1 MRLPASLLFLSL
13 LLATAPGCD
22 GQAPAVTADT
32 GGDIAFL
39 LDGEEWAVGASL
51 EMIYTPGYGYLLLT
65 GWASPEN
72 PVLQQSL
79 IFSLPKDLSQR
90 SYPLTTYTVGQNGY
104 FASISEYTEDFPYST
119 YESIGAGD
127 ALVVTRYDSSTGELE
142 ATFEGT
148 FTDKNPNRSLPR
160 TLPDTFRVTQGR
172 IQVTLTNPQDVPR

>member
-1 MRLPASLLFLSL
+1 MRLPTSLLLLAL

-22 GQAPAVTADT
+22 GQAPADTADT
-32 GGDIAFL
+32 GGDVSFL
-39 LDGEEWAVGASL
+39 LDGEEWAVGASV
-51 EMIYTPGYGYLLLT
+51 EMIYTRGYGYGLLT
-65 GWASPEN
+65 GWTAPGN
-72 PVLQQSL
+72 PVLRQFL
-79 IFSLPKDLSQR
+79 IFQLPKDLSQR
-90 SYPLTTYTVGQNGY
+90 SYPLATYVLGENGY
-104 FASISEYTEDFPYST
+104 STLISEYTEDFPYST